1 MDPIHHKKHSGK
13 AINRAFGKLTQGKS
27 QEQYNLYLLNS
38 ENRSKRIKLNL
49 QFWFYF
55 VLVSAFLVNA
65 LLFFKIMFK

>member
-1 MDPIHHKKHSGK
+1 MDPIHNKKHSGK
-13 AINRAFGKLTQGKS
+13 VINRAFGKLTQGKS